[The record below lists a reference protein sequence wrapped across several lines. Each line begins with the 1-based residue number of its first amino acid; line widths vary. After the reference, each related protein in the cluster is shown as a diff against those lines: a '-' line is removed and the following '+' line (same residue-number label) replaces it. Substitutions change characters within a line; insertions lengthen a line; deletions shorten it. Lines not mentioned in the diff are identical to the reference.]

1 MLEIE
6 LTESAAFEHE
16 EYLMQVVRE
25 LHDNGFL
32 CSLDDFGTGYSSL
45 GLLKD
50 LPIDVMKLDG
60 VFFRVSVDVNRGHTI
75 LKYIIDMVKELNI
88 STVAEGVEREEQ
100 VEFLKS
106 AGCDLIQGFAFYRPM
121 PVEQFEEV
129 LDGPV

>member
-1 MLEIE
+1 
-6 LTESAAFEHE
+6 
-16 EYLMQVVRE
+16 MQVVRE

-121 PVEQFEEV
+121 PMDQFEKV
-129 LDGPV
+129 LDGEQ